1 MTSTF
6 NRKPRVIVI
15 EDEPDLNAA
24 MVSFLNLSGFVADG
38 VRSAAE
44 LAAWQRTHDCE
55 LAVLDLGLPD
65 CQGLLIAESMRTSG
79 CSGIVIVTARGQLDD
94 RLRGYAT
101 GADHYMVKPIDLR
114 ELVAVL
120 TAIYAR
126 LPPRQA
132 EWILDPLGWQLSAP
146 NGHPVRLTQSELAI
160 LKALAERPGQALSRT
175 AMAEVL
181 GFQGAIYDPRRLEI
195 MVRRLRKK
203 IADVT
208 GVEAPIE
215 TAHGVGYAFAAD
227 VKTL

>member
-1 MTSTF
+1 MTTTS
-6 NRKPRVIVI
+6 NSKPRVIVV
-15 EDEPDLNAA
+15 EDEPDLNAT

-44 LAAWQRTHDCE
+44 FSAWQRTHDCE
-55 LAVLDLGLPD
+55 LVVLDLGLPD
-65 CQGLLIAESMRTSG
+65 CQGLSIAESLQARG
-79 CSGIVIVTARGQLDD
+79 RYGIVIVTARTQLDD

-101 GADHYMVKPIDLR
+101 GADHYMVKPIDMR

-120 TAIYAR
+120 TAVHAR
-126 LPPRQA
+126 LPPRQG
-132 EWILDPLGWQLSAP
+132 EWTLDPRGWQLSAP

-203 IADVT
+203 IADAT

-215 TAHGVGYAFAAD
+215 TAHGIGYAFAAD